1 MNVFKKMMAASA
13 LCLCAGSA
21 LAAPVLS
28 FGNAGANVAH
38 DYTVG
43 DSIALDLWVSGLDG
57 SDDLGG
63 LDLAGFDF
71 NLSFNGAVT
80 GYQGTTFSSDLDD
93 SLFYGLDASPI
104 SSNSVNLSG
113 LSLLADLSAQASEFK
128 LFTLLFS
135 ADHAGISSIKI
146 DDFILA
152 NSWFGSF
159 SSDNFLADITVN
171 EKSVT
176 VPEPSSL
183 GLLLLALGALVIR
196 RRNAV

>member
-1 MNVFKKMMAASA
+1 MNMFKKMMVAGA

-93 SLFYGLDASPI
+93 SLFYGLDVSPT

-171 EKSVT
+171 EKAVT

-196 RRNAV
+196 RRTAV

>member
-1 MNVFKKMMAASA
+1 MNMFKKMMAASA

-93 SLFYGLDASPI
+93 SLFYGLDASPT

>member
-1 MNVFKKMMAASA
+1 MNMFKKMMVASA
-13 LCLCAGSA
+13 MCLLASA
-21 LAAPVLS
+21 SYAVPVLS
-28 FGNAGANVAH
+28 FGNAGTNVAH

-43 DSIALDLWVSGLDG
+43 DTIALDFWVSGLTG

-63 LDLAGFDF
+63 LDLGGFDL

-93 SLFYGLDASPI
+93 SLFYGLDASSS
-104 SSNSVNLSG
+104 SSNSVNISG
-113 LSLLADLSAQASEFK
+113 VSLLADLSAQASEFK

-135 ADHAGISSIKI
+135 ADHAGTSSVKI

-152 NSWFGSF
+152 NSWLGGFT
-159 SSDNFLADITVN
+159 SDNFLADITVN
-171 EKSVT
+171 ETAVT

-183 GLLLLALGALVIR
+183 GLLLLALGAIVIR